1 MSKTRSLE
9 IAQLVAR
16 ALPAE
21 RPLVVALADLERAPR
36 LRVGAEIDGHRIGL
50 AVEQDGRRLA
60 VIVGRTEAGRTAADK
75 DTDEALGRAGW
86 PVYRVTP
93 DRVATRPMQAVA
105 DVLAA
110 LRERGAVVPARVPA
124 KRREPVERAPVE
136 ALRGL
141 CGEFGKTVMR

>member
-21 RPLVVALADLERAPR
+21 RPLVVALAGLESAPR
-36 LRVGAEIDGHRIGL
+36 LRVGLEVDGHRIGL

-60 VIVGRTEAGRTAADK
+60 VIVGRTEAGRTVADK
-75 DTDEALGRAGW
+75 AADEALGRAGW
-86 PVYRVTP
+86 PVYRVTS

-110 LRERGAVVPARVPA
+110 LRERGAEVPARVPA
-124 KRREPVERAPVE
+124 KRREPVGPAPVE

-141 CGEFGKTVMR
+141 CGELGKAVMQ